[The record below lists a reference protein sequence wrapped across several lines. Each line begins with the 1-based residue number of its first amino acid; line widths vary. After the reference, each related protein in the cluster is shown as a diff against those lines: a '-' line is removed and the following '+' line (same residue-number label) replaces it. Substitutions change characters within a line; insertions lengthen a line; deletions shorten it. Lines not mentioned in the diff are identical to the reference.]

1 MDIYEINRRR
11 AVMKIPISEL
21 CRQAGVSDRAW
32 RYMLDG
38 RKTPRPATLAKLAA
52 ALARCRRTNAGS
64 GPAGNEAAY
73 RAAIVVAAMVTRAD
87 ARAALA
93 ADPAAKASA
102 NPLWLAAAQ
111 TRRLA
116 FWIANGQLGLRV
128 TDIARAAGVT
138 KQAVSSAI
146 SELEDDDDPETQ
158 QALRQI
164 EEVFG

>member
-21 CRQAGVSDRAW
+21 CRQADLSQRSWFEFMAGK
-32 RYMLDG
+32 
-38 RKTPRPATLAKLAA
+38 KTPRPATLAKLAA
-52 ALARCRRTNAGS
+52 ALARCKRTNAGS
-64 GPAGNEAAY
+64 GPTGNKAAF
-73 RAAIVVAAMVTRAD
+73 RAAIVLAAMLTKAD

-116 FWIANGQLGLRV
+116 MWIANGQLGLRV
-128 TDIARAAGVT
+128 TDIAHAAGVT

-146 SELEDDDDPETQ
+146 RELEDDDDPETQ
-158 QALRQI
+158 RARRQI

>member
-1 MDIYEINRRR
+1 MEIYEINRRR
-11 AVMKIPISEL
+11 AVMKITISEL
-21 CRQAGVSDRAW
+21 CRQAGVGVRTYHDALAGTCT
-32 RYMLDG
+32 M
-38 RKTPRPATLAKLAA
+38 RPATLAKLAA
-52 ALARCRRTNAGS
+52 ALDRCRRANAGS
-64 GPAGNEAAY
+64 GPAGNQAAY
-73 RAAIVVAAMVTRAD
+73 RAAIVLAAMLTKAD

-146 SELEDDDDPETQ
+146 RELEDDDDPETRK
-158 QALRQI
+158 ARRQM

>member
-1 MDIYEINRRR
+1 MDIFEINRRR
-11 AVMKIPISEL
+11 AVMKIPVNDL

-32 RYMLDG
+32 RYMLAG
-38 RKTPRPATLAKLAA
+38 AKAPRPATLAKLAA
-52 ALARCRRTNAGS
+52 ALDRCQRRNAGG
-64 GPAGNEAAY
+64 GPAGNQAAY
-73 RAAIVVAAMVTRAD
+73 RAAVVVAAMLTKAD

-146 SELEDDDDPETQ
+146 RELEDDDDPDTRH
-158 QALRQI
+158 ALRQI